1 MMNPRVEILV
11 EKLTRGISKSL
22 ELFHSVEPGLWDQPI
37 FDDPESWDLKD
48 LVAHFIYSEEH
59 ILSIAQ
65 NIVSGG
71 EGSPED
77 IDIDAFNE
85 NGIEKLRHRSVDELL
100 DILTDVRKALIA
112 WVRELDE
119 LELDRVGRHP
129 VLGASKVETVIH
141 SIYAHQLLHMREIA
155 PRLRT

>member
-1 MMNPRVEILV
+1 MKNPRVEKLV
-11 EKLTRGISKSL
+11 EKLTRGISKSQ
-22 ELFHSVEPGLWDQPI
+22 EVFRSVEPDLWEQPS

-48 LVAHFIYSEEH
+48 LVAHFIYSEEY

-65 NIVSGG
+65 NISFGG

-85 NGIEKLRHRSVDELL
+85 NGIEKLRHRSVDDLL
-100 DILTDVRKALIA
+100 DTLTETRKASIA
-112 WVRELDE
+112 WVLELDE

-129 VLGASKVETVIH
+129 VLGASNVEAVIN

-155 PRLRT
+155 PRLRN